1 MQQITDRTT
10 KIYFGNDAIK
20 VKETLAEI
28 LMLDA
33 LNPQPHVLTATL
45 HAEPVAIVLVEPVGA
60 VGNDGGFGGEAESK
74 RLKHAPN
81 IGVRRVFE
89 SARNRQWAGAVAST

>member
-1 MQQITDRTT
+1 MALFKELTDADGSKIIVNLDTVRVMQQITDRTT

-33 LNPQPHVLTATL
+33 LNP
-45 HAEPVAIVLVEPVGA
+45 VAIVFDFTEPVRA
-60 VGNDGGFGGEAESK
+60 VRDDGRSGGEAEVK
-74 RLKHAPN
+74 GHAVN
-81 IGVRRVFE
+81 D
-89 SARNRQWAGAVAST
+89 RQVLRAMLP